1 MVGVN
6 CFGLRSGKAVCLL
19 AEWAR
24 LFHPGDRTLAHFKL
38 AIFKS
43 SFLLLRSTSDFRFSL
58 LTLKNTSNGDPSP
71 A

>member
-43 SFLLLRSTSDFRFSL
+43 SFLLLRSYLRL
-58 LTLKNTSNGDPSP
+58 PLQP
-71 A
+71 ADLEKHL